1 MAKLLWDEERW
12 LASAEKWI
20 DEQLEQADL
29 VRAGD
34 LEKFHVRPWS
44 TVWRVPLRD
53 GAVYFKALPDM
64 LRQEVPLLVALNQWT
79 PQAVP
84 RLLAAAPERGWML
97 LQDGGELL
105 RSWLKRENDPS
116 AWRSVLDRYAALQQ
130 ELTPQRDDLLAMG
143 VPDRRPGRLPEL
155 LKGML
160 QHEQDLHLD
169 HPNGIKWDTI
179 ARLNSRFEQFVEIC
193 DELEAGPIAATLE
206 HGDLHDANVFWGP
219 AGPVFFDWGDCSLSH
234 PFGSL
239 RSVAVSL
246 ENTLGWQEDDPRI
259 EKFLSHYLES
269 WKDQASRPARE
280 RCLRLALVVA
290 PFIGALR
297 WQAALRTVPPGDHSY
312 VEPVPRLLE
321 ELLANLEHASAA

>member
-12 LASAEKWI
+12 LASAENWI

-34 LEKFHVRPWS
+34 LDQFHVRPWS
-44 TVWRVPLRD
+44 TVYRVPLRD
-53 GAVYFKALPDM
+53 GEAYFKALPDL

-105 RSWLKRENDPS
+105 RSWLMRENDPS

-130 ELTPQRDDLLAMG
+130 ELTPQRDELLAMG

-155 LKGML
+155 LAAML
-160 QHEQDLHLD
+160 EDEEDLHLD
-169 HPNGIKWDTI
+169 HRDGIKPETVEQ
-179 ARLNSRFEQFVEIC
+179 LLSRFEQFVEIC
-193 DELEAGPIAATLE
+193 DELEAGPIPATLE

-219 AGPVFFDWGDCSLSH
+219 AGPVLFDWGDCSFSH

-239 RSVAVSL
+239 RTVGVSL
-246 ENTLGWQEDDPRI
+246 ENTFGWGEDDPRI
-259 EKFLSHYLES
+259 EAFFSYYLES
-269 WKDQASRPARE
+269 WAAQASRPACE

-290 PFIGALR
+290 PFVAALR
-297 WQAALRTVPPGDHSY
+297 WQAALRTLPPGDESY
-312 VEPVPRLLE
+312 IEPMPRLLE
-321 ELLANLEHASAA
+321 EMLTNLQHANAV